1 MLAIIP
7 KRPSA
12 PLSCVRA
19 KKIVV
24 FLSILAGAWSTTG
37 YASEPLY
44 PIALMNWMV
53 EGSFHALIVDK
64 SQQQLHVWRI
74 KDGEPSLV
82 ESYRC
87 STGENEGDKWV
98 RGDMRTPE
106 GVYFFCSV
114 IDGRTLPSKYGFW
127 AFTTDYPNFV
137 DRRRGK
143 NGDGIWLHGRDKPLA
158 NKPDSNGCVAL
169 ENQDLI
175 KVSRFIRLQST
186 PMIVVDKMVMAP
198 RSAIMQQERELRG
211 FIESW
216 RQTWES
222 RDVDSYMDH
231 YSPNF
236 QSCWLDFKGWKEKK
250 RRLSK
255 RYSNI
260 RVRLGNVYLYRQNG
274 LITAIFMQ
282 GYSSDGFHSAGIK
295 VLYITHAGSFQI
307 YGEDYHQPVDDLF
320 PVGPLLARVGA
331 DPAPAP
337 GEKSD
342 FRIRLVSTDEPD
354 AAPQGEIE
362 TPRPIAPSRGGVM
375 EKVAQSSVPDAS
387 TVPLETNE
395 KFISDSSPH
404 RLVTARLETSDSPA
418 CAVDSVRTADD
429 VRISFAGLGAKQRTV
444 EALPGGITGGTL
456 VASVGQTEQVS
467 RKEEKTFQ
475 QGQFDRAASEGA
487 TLDTITV
494 DRKKVLEFL
503 EKWKT
508 AWEQKDLDRFMKMY
522 HPEFEQGTIKYT
534 GLLKSKKSF
543 FRKYGTIRVQ
553 MDRVEIRKDND
564 KTVVQFIQSFH
575 GDAYR
580 DKGRKSM
587 VLASSKDKALRIISE
602 EWTPLHESSADS
614 GTQGPQ

>member
-1 MLAIIP
+1 MLAIIR
-7 KRPSA
+7 KRPPT

-19 KKIVV
+19 KKIAGFVL
-24 FLSILAGAWSTTG
+24 FLALAWSTAAH
-37 YASEPLY
+37 ASEPLY
-44 PIALMNWMV
+44 PVALMNWMV
-53 EGSFHALIVDK
+53 EGCFHALIVDK
-64 SQQQLHVWRI
+64 SQQRLFVWRI

-87 STGENEGDKWV
+87 STGENDGDKWV

-114 IDGRTLPSKYGFW
+114 IDGRTLPSKYGYW

-158 NKPDSNGCVAL
+158 GKPDSNGCVAL
-169 ENQDLI
+169 ENQELL

-186 PMIVVDKMVMAP
+186 PIIVVDKMLMAP
-198 RSAIMQQERELRG
+198 RSVIMQQERELRD

-222 RDVDSYMDH
+222 RNVDAYMSH

-250 RRLSK
+250 RKLSK
-255 RYSNI
+255 RYGNI
-260 RVRLGNVYLYRQNG
+260 RVKLGNVYLYRQNG

-295 VLYITHAGSFQI
+295 ILYVTHAGKYQI
-307 YGEDYHQPVDDLF
+307 YAEDYHQPVDDPF
-320 PVGPLLARVGA
+320 PVGTLLARAGL
-331 DPAPAP
+331 DPEPAA
-337 GEKSD
+337 GEKNE

-354 AAPQGEIE
+354 QASQGETE
-362 TPRPIAPSRGGVM
+362 TPRPSAPSRGGVLVRM
-375 EKVAQSSVPDAS
+375 ARAVTPDPGS
-387 TVPLETNE
+387 VPLELNE
-395 KFISDSSPH
+395 KYIEDSSPQRMVTTRAMGNDSKH
-404 RLVTARLETSDSPA
+404 GEELFVAGALTQTARSRPIA
-418 CAVDSVRTADD
+418 
-429 VRISFAGLGAKQRTV
+429 
-444 EALPGGITGGTL
+444 ALPREKKGGTTL
-456 VASVGQTEQVS
+456 ASLSQPEHVPAA
-467 RKEEKTFQ
+467 EEKKFE

-487 TLDTITV
+487 TLDTMTV
-494 DRKKVLEFL
+494 DRKTVLVFL
-503 EKWKT
+503 DKWKA

-522 HPEFEQGTIKYT
+522 HPDFEQGTANYKA
-534 GLLKSKKSF
+534 LLKSKRNF

-553 MDRVEIRKDND
+553 MDRVEIRKDMD
-564 KTVVQFIQSFH
+564 KIVVEFIQSFQ
-575 GDAYR
+575 GDDYR

-587 VLASSKDKALRIISE
+587 VLAGGKDKGLRILSEGWSPLQEYSSDTSSK
-602 EWTPLHESSADS
+602 TP
-614 GTQGPQ
+614 